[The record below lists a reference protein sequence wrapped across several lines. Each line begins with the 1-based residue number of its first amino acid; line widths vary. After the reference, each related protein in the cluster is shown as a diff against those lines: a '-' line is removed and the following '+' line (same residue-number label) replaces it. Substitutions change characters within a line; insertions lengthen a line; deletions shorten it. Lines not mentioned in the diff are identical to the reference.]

1 VISAGKAIYYVPDR
15 QDAFTKM
22 DTRVDIVERYEMGA
36 MSGIEM
42 CV

>member
-1 VISAGKAIYYVPDR
+1 MISAGKALYYVPDR

-22 DTRVDIVERYEMGA
+22 DTRVDIVGRYKMGT
-36 MSGIEM
+36 MSEIAT